1 MTRLNFRERDSTVCS
16 STNSRIGDN
25 SLWSNVCSSNRR
37 RRTWMSYTIIEN
49 VFEVNL
55 MWVWPCIV
63 V

>member
-49 VFEVNL
+49 VFEV
-55 MWVWPCIV
+55 
-63 V
+63 